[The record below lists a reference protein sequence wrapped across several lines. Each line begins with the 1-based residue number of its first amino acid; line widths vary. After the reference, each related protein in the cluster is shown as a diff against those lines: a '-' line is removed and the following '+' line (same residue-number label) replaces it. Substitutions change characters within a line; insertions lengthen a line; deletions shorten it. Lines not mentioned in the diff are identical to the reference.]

1 MSLQSIQEIIESYI
15 PNQPEAVYSEK
26 YGMHVNN
33 LVNTFKT
40 DEQTD
45 IELRKLGFITERI
58 IVDSPVSCGNT
69 VYLYT
74 RINKQ

>member
-1 MSLQSIQEIIESYI
+1 MKIDSIADIVEMYI
-15 PNQPEAVYSEK
+15 PDQPLTIYSAK

-33 LVNTFKT
+33 LINTFIT

-45 IELRKLGFITERI
+45 IELMKLGFTIDRINIQRTETN
-58 IVDSPVSCGNT
+58 SQ

-74 RINKQ
+74 QINKQ